1 MGKQLTLRR
10 VGSQPRGAA
19 DVVVVVFTLQLCS
32 LLEKQAEGTERAL
45 WHFSPSQV
53 HAGLGEEGKAVLT

>member
-10 VGSQPRGAA
+10 ARSQPRGAA
-19 DVVVVVFTLQLCS
+19 DVVVVFTLQLCS

-45 WHFSPSQV
+45 WHFSPLQV